1 MNTTSTVKPIHEHA
15 EGNSFLSGKTLSIC
29 LGLVALAVVA
39 LTVFKVSIG
48 TLFFAGV
55 LLAYPL
61 LHVWMMKDGQ
71 HNH

>member
-15 EGNSFLSGKTLSIC
+15 KNNSFLSGKTLSIC
-29 LGLVALAVVA
+29 FGLIALAVVA

-55 LLAYPL
+55 LLLCPL
-61 LHVWMMKDGQ
+61 LHVWMMKDGG
-71 HNH
+71 HKH